1 MGQDA
6 WAPFSQALSRQL
18 LPGYPQLFLLSEGA
32 DKGTPMLLGDGT
44 PLELGEQYE

>member
-6 WAPFSQALSRQL
+6 WAPFSTATKKQL
-18 LPGYPQLFLLSEGA
+18 VQTPSFFLLSEGS
-32 DKGTPMLLGDGT
+32 DKGTPLLLGEDNT